1 MINTNLSRV
10 SSLVVNIKSTIW
22 VEVISKFFQETQL
35 FRAIIE
41 DSLWLCILH
50 SKSWFIFASYSMT
63 SLTALVCLW
72 SHKFFVFV
80 SVCSMFEIDKT
91 LLIYRSQERRLIEM
105 FNELIWWT
113 TAKSSSRWDLIY
125 NDDNEIATIY
135 LMSCEVQSLLVVS
148 LAWTHHSTAS
158 SVQSLT
164 FSFDSMRLHQ
174 E

>member
-1 MINTNLSRV
+1 MNLSRV
-10 SSLVVNIKSTIW
+10 SSLVINIKSMIQ

-50 SKSWFIFASYSMT
+50 SKFRFVFTSYLMT
-63 SLTALVCLW
+63 SLAALVCLW
-72 SHKFFVFV
+72 SHEFFVFV
-80 SVCSMFEIDKT
+80 SVCSVFEIDKT
-91 LLIYRSQERRLIEM
+91 SLIYRSQERRLIEM
-105 FNELIWWT
+105 FNEFIWWT
-113 TAKSSSRWDLIY
+113 TAKLSSRWDLIY
-125 NDDNEIATIY
+125 NDDDEIATIY
-135 LMSCEVQSLLVVS
+135 LMFREVQSLLVVS
-148 LAWTHHSTAS
+148 LAWTHYSTAS